1 MTARSLPLRAR
12 LVPRPE
18 PPLERL
24 YDPLLDD
31 LVRRGPLA
39 RERFATPWGDTAA
52 LKALAEAKR
61 APLPRALAE
70 ALEADHRRLGASPRS
85 LEHLGMLSRGAA
97 VCAVAGQQPAPLGGP
112 LYSAHKIAAA
122 VGLAAAFTARTGMAC
137 VPVYWMHGEDSDFA
151 EIRTATLADPQLQLH
166 DLALPEPAHPEGGLV
181 GAIPSASLA
190 ALEREALE
198 RWEGL
203 PAKEE
208 VGALLARARERARD
222 LGDAMTA
229 LALELFGEQGLVVVD
244 PRRPAFR
251 EAARP
256 VIDRYLERPEAM
268 ADLARRAGEALE
280 ASLGRRPLAD
290 ASLDSFVF
298 EIEDGVRRK
307 ITPAEARRSSRP
319 LSPSVALRPV
329 VQDAV
334 LPTVAMACGP
344 GEAAYLAQ
352 LREVFEAL
360 GVRAASA
367 VPRLSATWLPPAAV
381 ELLEASGAEPAELV
395 TATDQVLKHF
405 AEREVPAEARE
416 ALERARAEAMAGL
429 ERVSDQAQ
437 RVDPSLTQMVES
449 ARAKVDFQYARLTE
463 GLMGKVRHRLE
474 RQHPT
479 WPRLRYYL
487 FPGERPQERRLAS
500 LEPAAYRG
508 AVVMG
513 ELCERAAEHA
523 ERLAHGVLE
532 HLVIEL

>member
-166 DLALPEPAHPEGGLV
+166 DLELPEPAHAEGGLV

-244 PRRPAFR
+244 PRRP
-251 EAARP
+251 
-256 VIDRYLERPEAM
+256 
-268 ADLARRAGEALE
+268 
-280 ASLGRRPLAD
+280 GR
-290 ASLDSFVF
+290 STTS
-298 EIEDGVRRK
+298 
-307 ITPAEARRSSRP
+307 
-319 LSPSVALRPV
+319 
-329 VQDAV
+329 
-334 LPTVAMACGP
+334 
-344 GEAAYLAQ
+344 
-352 LREVFEAL
+352 
-360 GVRAASA
+360 
-367 VPRLSATWLPPAAV
+367 
-381 ELLEASGAEPAELV
+381 
-395 TATDQVLKHF
+395 
-405 AEREVPAEARE
+405 
-416 ALERARAEAMAGL
+416 
-429 ERVSDQAQ
+429 
-437 RVDPSLTQMVES
+437 
-449 ARAKVDFQYARLTE
+449 
-463 GLMGKVRHRLE
+463 
-474 RQHPT
+474 
-479 WPRLRYYL
+479 
-487 FPGERPQERRLAS
+487 
-500 LEPAAYRG
+500 
-508 AVVMG
+508 
-513 ELCERAAEHA
+513 
-523 ERLAHGVLE
+523 
-532 HLVIEL
+532 